1 LSIVLHIGLGI
12 YYLTFY
18 CYLHIQFFN
27 WQTQYLLSLHFLPK
41 KSQPKLRGDILYD
54 KILKGNTEMES
65 NKTKI
70 FSAKIEIIGLNPF
83 VYLPDNVLKSIF
95 IQVNKDKGKIPVKIK
110 IDGHEFPQ
118 TLIKYSGQWRLYLNT
133 PMRKSAN
140 KDVGEKAKFEI
151 WYDSEERIIPA
162 HPKFIKALKE
172 NKEAK
177 KIFDGL
183 RPSLQLEIVRYLS
196 FLKTDESLNRNV
208 MKAVNFLLG
217 KQKFIGRDKP

>member
-1 LSIVLHIGLGI
+1 MDSI
-12 YYLTFY
+12 
-18 CYLHIQFFN
+18 
-27 WQTQYLLSLHFLPK
+27 
-41 KSQPKLRGDILYD
+41 
-54 KILKGNTEMES
+54 
-65 NKTKI
+65 KTII
-70 FSAKIEIIGLNPF
+70 FSAEIKIIGVNPF
-83 VYLPDNVLKSIF
+83 VYLPDNVLKFIF
-95 IQVNKDKGKIPVKIK
+95 IQANKNKGKIPVKIK

-140 KDVGEKAKFEI
+140 KDVGDKAKFEI
-151 WYDSEERIIPA
+151 WFDPEERIVPA

-177 KIFDGL
+177 KIFDSL

-196 FLKTDESLNRNV
+196 FLKTEETLDKNV

-217 KQKFIGRDKP
+217 KQRFIGRDKP